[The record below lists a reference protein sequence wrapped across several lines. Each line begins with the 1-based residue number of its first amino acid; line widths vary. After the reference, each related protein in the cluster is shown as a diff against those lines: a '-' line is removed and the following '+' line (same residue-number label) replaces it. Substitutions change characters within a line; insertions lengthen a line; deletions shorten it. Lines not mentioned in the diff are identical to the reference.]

1 MSRKKELNYN
11 SGYNSGSIFL
21 PQKNRNNN
29 DSRQQNNTKFEIQQ
43 EMQHKITYNLKG
55 KSKYNRR

>member
-43 EMQHKITYNLKG
+43 EMQLKIT
-55 KSKYNRR
+55 